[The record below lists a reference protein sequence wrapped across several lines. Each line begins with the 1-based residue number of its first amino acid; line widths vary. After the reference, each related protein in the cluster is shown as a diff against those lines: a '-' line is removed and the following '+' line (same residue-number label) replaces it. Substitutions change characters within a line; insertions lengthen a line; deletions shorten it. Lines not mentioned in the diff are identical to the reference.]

1 MADLTLFCLVDG
13 EPTSRAFP
21 LSAPLSQTI
30 GGLKKLIKTENAV
43 EFKDVDANDL
53 TLWQVSIPVDPA
65 KKYDVVSLDTVD
77 PKQEL
82 MPTDDL
88 SDVFVEKPPKKSIHI
103 VVQRPQPEILNADL
117 KEITDKFFESGSPV
131 TDFLASYVNGQGALP
146 VTGGSIRDLPRAWRR
161 SFGIPAETRPSLLF
175 LDLPDP
181 SAADTALRSLASTY
195 ILDMVKE
202 DNRPFTPVFGVSGC
216 GKTRAVL
223 ELLSQHWGFYF
234 NASSDDWGS
243 SDMSTLQS
251 DVQNYMVKTQTPNTV
266 DREANNAIAKKMT
279 YLVILSRL
287 LILKYCLNVPGSSE
301 TFTSARWTLLQVCS
315 HVLFKDIFGLLF
327 GDVCKLRHYDIGDL
341 MDLVRKVFEETKAR
355 LVQHVGMPK
364 FEKGTKL
371 LVVHDEAQILGE
383 LFDGSFK
390 SMSPSESPRPL
401 LSPVLHAFR
410 DIGEHQLTL
419 VTCGTGLSINTLY
432 WVQSSGSGLK
442 DTSSTFQYIE
452 FPGWTNQESIK
463 AYISRI
469 RSCLVDDDSRRTLDE
484 RLPQGSIDMMF
495 ERLRGRFRPIV
506 AAIERIIEGN
516 GQDTWQVAIKDT
528 EDKLVSWSNRDVKG
542 NLCYEL
548 HRLHEKCNKN
558 SEQLQDSVES
568 ILGLLLY
575 RRCMFGDEKLELDQ
589 AMPELVE
596 RAFGRIKVVG
606 RHVMTV
612 LDEPFVMKA
621 VENYFS
627 AKDPY
632 FRKEIQRRMQLSDS
646 ASDHGNTWEYMMM
659 SVFSET
665 FKERP
670 LSEWPHEPPISEMCA
685 ALVGD
690 IEIVGWKELGLEQG
704 TSFKHMSMEEFMDAH
719 INHKSMRN
727 NKAVAPFFFPKPQL
741 SGPDMVF
748 YIQVKGRLF
757 PVFVQLKL
765 RQDFSAKE
773 WKDALSTVSAEKI
786 ESHAKEFLKYCPEKT
801 YISMIVAYPAKWAS
815 KLQSRPD
822 IKFESDGIRQVVIN
836 IGDRNFDKIFPKK
849 HVEFIDRL
857 KNSGK
862 RPVED
867 YHSEDH
873 SKKLKH

>member
-1 MADLTLFCLVDG
+1 MVDLELFCLVDG
-13 EPTSRAFP
+13 KPTSRVFSVKVA
-21 LSAPLSQTI
+21 SDDVV
-30 GGLKKLIKTENAV
+30 GDLKDRIKAVNAV
-43 EFKDVDANDL
+43 KFKDVDANDL
-53 TLWQVSIPVDPA
+53 TLWQVSIPVPEDGELPIVLDA
-65 KKYDVVSLDTVD
+65 LNEKKKL
-77 PKQEL
+77 K
-82 MPTDDL
+82 PTDDL
-88 SDVFVEKPPKKSIHI
+88 SDVFVEKQPKKTIHI
-103 VVQRPQPEILNADL
+103 IVQRPQPVHAPAPIRAPTLFPAAYKEESRPGTLLSRVLSADL

-131 TDFLASYVNGQGALP
+131 TDFLASYVSGKGRCRLLQG
-146 VTGGSIRDLPRAWRR
+146 
-161 SFGIPAETRPSLLF
+161 LF
-175 LDLPDP
+175 EVYPEHGV
-181 SAADTALRSLASTY
+181 ARSLASAY

-202 DNRPFTPVFGVSGC
+202 NNRPFIPVFGVSGC
-216 GKTRAVL
+216 GKTRAVI

-251 DVQNYMVKTQTPNTV
+251 DVENYLVETRTSNTV
-266 DREANNAIAKKMT
+266 DRQANNAIAKKMT

-301 TFTSARWTLLQVCS
+301 TFTSARWTLLQVCP
-315 HVLFKDIFGLLF
+315 HILFEDIFNLLFKD
-327 GDVCKLRHYDIGDL
+327 VRKLRHYDIGDL
-341 MDLVRKVFEETKAR
+341 MDLVREVFEETRAH

-383 LFDGSFK
+383 LFEGSFE
-390 SMSPSESPRPL
+390 SMPPDESPRPL

-419 VTCGTGLSINTLY
+419 VTCGAGLSINTLY
-432 WVQSSGSGLK
+432 WVQCAGSSLK
-442 DTSSTFQYIE
+442 DTSSTFKYME
-452 FPGWTNQESIK
+452 FAGWADQESITD
-463 AYISRI
+463 YISRI
-469 RSCLVDDDSRRTLDE
+469 RSFLVDDDSRRPLDK
-484 RLPQGSIDMMF
+484 RLPQGSIGMML
-495 ERLRGRFRPIV
+495 EKLRGRFRPIV
-506 AAIERIIEGN
+506 VAIEKIIEGN
-516 GQDTWQVAIKDT
+516 GQGAWQVAIKDT
-528 EDKLVSWSNRDVKG
+528 EDKLVSWSNRDAKG

-548 HRLHEKCNKN
+548 RRLHEKCNKN
-558 SEQLQDSVES
+558 SEQLQDFVEG

-575 RRCMFGDEKLELDQ
+575 RHCMFGDEKLELDQ
-589 AMPELVE
+589 AVPELVE

-632 FRKEIQRRMQLSDS
+632 FRKEIQRRIQLSDS
-646 ASDHGNTWEYMMM
+646 VSDHGNPWEYMMM

-670 LSEWPHEPPISEMCA
+670 LSGWPHEPPISEMCA

-690 IEIVGWKELGLEQG
+690 MEIVGWKETGLEQG
-704 TSFKHMSMEEFMDAH
+704 TSFKHMLMEEFMDAH

-757 PVFVQLKL
+757 PVFVRLKL

-801 YISMIVAYPAKWAS
+801 YISMIVAYPAKWTS

-836 IGDRNFDKIFPKK
+836 IGDRNFGKIFPKK
-849 HVEFIDRL
+849 HVEFIVRL
-857 KNSGK
+857 KNSRK
-862 RPVED
+862 RPIENYHGED
-867 YHSEDH
+867 R
-873 SKKLKH
+873 SKKLKY